1 MAPPTI
7 ADRRPE
13 VVTREIPA
21 WREGWTTAATS
32 ADHKVVAKLFMG
44 TSLTF
49 LAIAVLCF
57 ALTRVH
63 LIVPD
68 STIFRPD
75 IFSQVSTTAMTG
87 ITVLFGVPF
96 VLGLL
101 GYIVP
106 LQIGARG
113 VALPRLNQLAY
124 WLYASGTLVFFVSFL
139 YLVPETGLSPLPP
152 MSDDVFSPSGGVDA
166 WIGGVGLATLGFV
179 CWAVNMIATLKNMR
193 APGMAWRRAPVL
205 ATAARIVSYI
215 VLITGAAMLGALVM
229 LAIDRN
235 FDGVFFDAGQGGE
248 PMLFIHL
255 SWLYFTGIHAVMV
268 VTAMAVISEIIPTLS
283 RKPLFSHSAVTASLT
298 AIGVLGT
305 LAWMQNL
312 YASPLAEGFAFFSM
326 LVAALLLIPIGLV
339 YVVWTLTM
347 WDGAVSTRAPL
358 VLAITSALALML
370 GLGGQLVTSVVG
382 AGLLLEN
389 TVAAQQDTIMVVVG
403 FVLAMFAALHYWL
416 PKVTGRTV
424 HEGPAKVAAGLIF
437 VSAVVYGFSMFFA
450 GLAGQPV
457 DVFRYYSDDGVSTL
471 NLIASIASFFLFI
484 GVFIELV
491 NLVRSYSGGRPVGH
505 DPWRGSTLEWFA
517 LSPPPAH
524 NFDAVPD
531 VRSPE
536 PLTDIREAIR
546 EREATYRPPEPLEAT
561 APPEVGVPDP
571 GDDAGL
577 SDDAAEVEAP
587 TADPEDIVSEETPG
601 DEDATEE
608 ASDDAAGSDAPDVES
623 EPVEP
628 EAGSDS
634 STPEAE
640 DHPDAGE
647 ESDPTGAAGSDDP
660 EPEAEEASEP
670 DEGSDPSGGK
680 SPPVS

>member
-1 MAPPTI
+1 MTPPTI

-13 VVTREIPA
+13 VVTRRIPA

-44 TSLTF
+44 TSLSF
-49 LAIAVLCF
+49 LIIAALAF

-68 STIFRPD
+68 STILRPD
-75 IFSQVSTTAMTG
+75 IFSQMSTLAMTSL
-87 ITVLFGVPF
+87 TVLFGVPF

-124 WLYASGTLVFFVSFL
+124 WLYAIGTLIFFVSFL
-139 YLVPETGLSPLPP
+139 YLAPETGLSPLAPL
-152 MSDDVFSPSGGVDA
+152 SDDTFSPSGGVDA
-166 WIGGVGLATLGFV
+166 WIGGVGLATLGFI
-179 CWAVNMIATLKNMR
+179 CWAINMIATLKNMR

-205 ATAARIVSYI
+205 AWAARVISYI
-215 VLITGAAMLGALVM
+215 VLVTGAAMLAALTM
-229 LAIDRN
+229 LAIDRSW
-235 FDGVFFDAGQGGE
+235 DGVFFDAGQGGE
-248 PMLFIHL
+248 PMLFSHL

-268 VTAMAVISEIIPTLS
+268 VAAFAVISEIIPTLS
-283 RKPLFSHSAVTASLT
+283 RKPLFSHAAVNYSIT

-312 YASPLAEGFAFFSM
+312 YASPLAEGFAFFTM
-326 LVAALLLIPIGLV
+326 LVAVLLLVPIGVL

-358 VLAITSALALML
+358 VLAIAAAVALVF
-370 GLGGQLVTSVVG
+370 GLGGQLVTSIVS

-389 TVAAQQDTIMVVVG
+389 TVAAQQDTILVVVG
-403 FVLAMFAALHYWL
+403 FVLAMFAGLHYWL
-416 PKVTGRTV
+416 PKVTGKAV
-424 HEGPAKVAAGLIF
+424 HEGPAKAAAGLIL
-437 VSAVVYGFSMFFA
+437 VSALIYGFAMFFA

-457 DVFRYYSDDGVSTL
+457 DAFRYFEDDGVSTL

-484 GVFIELV
+484 GIVIELV
-491 NLVRSYSGGRPVGH
+491 NLVRSAGGGLPVGH

-517 LSPPPAH
+517 LSPPPPH

-531 VRSPE
+531 VRSTE
-536 PLTDIREAIR
+536 PLRDIREAIR
-546 EREATYRPPEPLEAT
+546 EREATFVPPQPLEPS
-561 APPEVGVPDP
+561 APPEVGQPDP

-577 SDDAAEVEAP
+577 SEEAAEQDAP
-587 TADPEDIVSEETPG
+587 TANPEDITSEEAPEQEA
-601 DEDATEE
+601 EDAEDSAGDGTAEVSDE
-608 ASDDAAGSDAPDVES
+608 ADPESDEPSAGSDPETEAES
-623 EPVEP
+623 EEP
-628 EAGSDS
+628 SAGSD
-634 STPEAE
+634 PETDAE
-640 DHPDAGE
+640 SAD
-647 ESDPTGAAGSDDP
+647 
-660 EPEAEEASEP
+660 EP
-670 DEGSDPSGGK
+670 DEGSDPTDGDPSADR
-680 SPPVS
+680 PPVS

>member
-7 ADRRPE
+7 AERRPE
-13 VVTREIPA
+13 VVTRKIPA

-44 TSLTF
+44 TSLSF
-49 LAIAVLCF
+49 LAVAVLAF

-75 IFSQVSTTAMTG
+75 IFSQISTTAMTG

-113 VALPRLNQLAY
+113 VALPRLNQVAY
-124 WLYASGTLVFFVSFL
+124 WLYAAGIAVFFTSFL

-152 MSDDVFSPSGGVDA
+152 MSDDTFSPSGGVDA
-166 WIGGVGLATLGFV
+166 WIGGVGLATIGFV
-179 CWAVNMIATLKNMR
+179 CWAINMIATLKNMR

-205 ATAARIVSYI
+205 ASAARVIAYI
-215 VLITGAAMLGALVM
+215 VLITGSAMVGALVM
-229 LAIDRN
+229 LAIDRS
-235 FDGVFFDAGQGGE
+235 FDGVFFDAGDGGE
-248 PMLFIHL
+248 PMLFAHL
-255 SWLYFTGIHAVMV
+255 SWLYFTGVHTIMLVA
-268 VTAMAVISEIIPTLS
+268 ALAVISEIIPTLS
-283 RKPLFSHSAVTASLT
+283 RKPLFSHSAVNSSII

-312 YASPLAEGFAFFSM
+312 YASPLAEGFAFFAM
-326 LVAALLLIPIGLV
+326 LVAVSLLVPIGLI
-339 YVVWTLTM
+339 YIIWTLTM

-358 VLAITSALALML
+358 LLSITAALALML
-370 GLGGQLVTSVVG
+370 GLAGQLATSVVG
-382 AGLLLEN
+382 VGLLLEN
-389 TVAAQQDTIMVVVG
+389 TVAAQQDTILVVVG

-416 PKVTGRTV
+416 PKVTGRAV
-424 HEGPAKVAAGLIF
+424 HEGPAKAAAGLIF
-437 VSAVVYGFSMFFA
+437 AGAVIYGFAMFFA

-457 DVFRYYSDDGVSTL
+457 DIHRYFEDDGVSTL
-471 NLIASIASFFLFI
+471 NLVASIGAFILFI

-491 NLVRSYSGGRPVGH
+491 NLVRSYSGGRVVGH

-536 PLTDIREAIR
+536 PLRDIREAIR
-546 EREATYRPPEPLEAT
+546 EREASFVPPQPLEPT

-571 GDDAGL
+571 GNEAGM
-577 SDDAAEVEAP
+577 SEKAAAQDAP
-587 TADPEDIVSEETPG
+587 TADPDDIVAEEPSTGSGP
-601 DEDATEE
+601 ETEAE
-608 ASDDAAGSDAPDVES
+608 PAD
-623 EPVEP
+623 EPVQ
-628 EAGSDS
+628 
-634 STPEAE
+634 
-640 DHPDAGE
+640 
-647 ESDPTGAAGSDDP
+647 
-660 EPEAEEASEP
+660 
-670 DEGSDPSGGK
+670 GSDPSGAESDEPSDG
-680 SPPVS
+680 SDSTGDDGSDSSDADRPPVS

>member
-7 ADRRPE
+7 AERRPE
-13 VVTREIPA
+13 VVTRKIPA

-44 TSLTF
+44 TSLSF
-49 LAIAVLCF
+49 LAVAVLAF

-75 IFSQVSTTAMTG
+75 IFSQMSTTAMTG

-113 VALPRLNQLAY
+113 VALPRLNQVAY
-124 WLYASGTLVFFVSFL
+124 WLYAAGIAVFFTSFL

-152 MSDDVFSPSGGVDA
+152 MSDDTFSPSGGVDA
-166 WIGGVGLATLGFV
+166 WIGGVGLATIGFV
-179 CWAVNMIATLKNMR
+179 CWAINMIATLKNMR

-205 ATAARIVSYI
+205 ASAARVIAYI
-215 VLITGAAMLGALVM
+215 VLITGSAMVGALVM
-229 LAIDRN
+229 LAIDRS
-235 FDGVFFDAGQGGE
+235 FDGVFFDAGEGGE
-248 PMLFIHL
+248 PMLFAHL
-255 SWLYFTGIHAVMV
+255 SWLYFTGVHTIMLVA
-268 VTAMAVISEIIPTLS
+268 ALAVISEIIPTLS
-283 RKPLFSHSAVTASLT
+283 RKPLFSHSAVNTSII

-312 YASPLAEGFAFFSM
+312 YASPLAEGFAFFAM
-326 LVAALLLIPIGLV
+326 LVAVLLLVPIGLI
-339 YVVWTLTM
+339 YIIWTLTM

-358 VLAITSALALML
+358 LLSITAALALML
-370 GLGGQLVTSVVG
+370 GLAGQLATSVVG
-382 AGLLLEN
+382 VGLLLEN
-389 TVAAQQDTIMVVVG
+389 TVAAQQDTILVVVG

-416 PKVTGRTV
+416 PKVTGRAV
-424 HEGPAKVAAGLIF
+424 HEGPAKAAAGLIF
-437 VSAVVYGFSMFFA
+437 AGAVIYGFAMFFA

-457 DVFRYYSDDGVSTL
+457 DIHRYFEDDGVSTL
-471 NLIASIASFFLFI
+471 NLVASIGAFILFI
-484 GVFIELV
+484 GVFVELV
-491 NLVRSYSGGRPVGH
+491 NLVRSYSGGRVVGH

-536 PLTDIREAIR
+536 PLRDIREAIR
-546 EREATYRPPEPLEAT
+546 EREASFVPPQPLEPT

-571 GDDAGL
+571 GNEAGM
-577 SDDAAEVEAP
+577 SEEAAAQDAP
-587 TADPEDIVSEETPG
+587 TADPDDIVAEEP
-601 DEDATEE
+601 
-608 ASDDAAGSDAPDVES
+608 SAGSDPETEAEPAD
-623 EPVEP
+623 EPVEGSEP
-628 EAGSDS
+628 SGAESDEPSDGSDSTGDDGSDS
-634 STPEAE
+634 S
-640 DHPDAGE
+640 DA
-647 ESDPTGAAGSDDP
+647 DR
-660 EPEAEEASEP
+660 
-670 DEGSDPSGGK
+670 
-680 SPPVS
+680 PPVS